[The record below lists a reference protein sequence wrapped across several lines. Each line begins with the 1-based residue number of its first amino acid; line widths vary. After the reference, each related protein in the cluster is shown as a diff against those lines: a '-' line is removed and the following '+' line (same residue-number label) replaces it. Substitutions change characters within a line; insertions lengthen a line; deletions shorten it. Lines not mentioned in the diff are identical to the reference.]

1 VPRLRTVAVVA
12 LLWIAALA
20 GSSAPDGFGG
30 TRDPEMPLVA
40 GTVPRRD
47 SAVAT
52 PDEIRIGKRWAI
64 LAAPDGKRW
73 PAL

>member
-1 VPRLRTVAVVA
+1 
-12 LLWIAALA
+12 
-20 GSSAPDGFGG
+20 
-30 TRDPEMPLVA
+30 MPLVA
-40 GTVPRRD
+40 GTVPHLN
-47 SAVAT
+47 SAAAT

>member
-1 VPRLRTVAVVA
+1 
-12 LLWIAALA
+12 
-20 GSSAPDGFGG
+20 
-30 TRDPEMPLVA
+30 MPLVA
-40 GTVPRRD
+40 GTIARLAP
-47 SAVAT
+47 AVVD

>member
-1 VPRLRTVAVVA
+1 MPRLRTVAVVA
-12 LLWIAALA
+12 LLWVAALA

-40 GTVPRRD
+40 GTVAHP
-47 SAVAT
+47 AVAGAMA
-52 PDEIRIGKRWAI
+52 DAIRIGKRWAI

-73 PAL
+73 PAS